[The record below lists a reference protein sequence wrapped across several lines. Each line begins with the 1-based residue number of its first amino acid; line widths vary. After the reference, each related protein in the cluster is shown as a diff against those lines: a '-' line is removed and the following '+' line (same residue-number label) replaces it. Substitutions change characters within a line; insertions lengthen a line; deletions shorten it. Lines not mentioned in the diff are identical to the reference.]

1 MIENKRKLA
10 VYYWNKT
17 EADGAD
23 LGTEIFGVNEKDRAI
38 KMFVRIATNNMG

>member
-17 EADGAD
+17 EGAD
-23 LGTEIFGVNEKDRAI
+23 LGTENFGVNEKDQAI

>member
-23 LGTEIFGVNEKDRAI
+23 LGTEISTKKTGLLRCLSVLQPTTWGKP
-38 KMFVRIATNNMG
+38 

>member
-17 EADGAD
+17 EGAD

-38 KMFVRIATNNMG
+38 KMFVRVVINNRG